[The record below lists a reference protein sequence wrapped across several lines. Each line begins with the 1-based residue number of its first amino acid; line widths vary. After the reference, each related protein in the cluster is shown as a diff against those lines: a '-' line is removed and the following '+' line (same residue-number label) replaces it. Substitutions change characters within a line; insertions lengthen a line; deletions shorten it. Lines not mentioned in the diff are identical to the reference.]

1 MEMKKRINTH
11 KYMNNLNVN
20 MAHKTITISEEAY
33 NLLKENKRE
42 NESFTEV
49 IKRIL
54 THKKKKEDLIEWLS
68 SKKDLLDLADSVE
81 SVFDERRNIN
91 LRF

>member
-1 MEMKKRINTH
+1 
-11 KYMNNLNVN
+11 

-54 THKKKKEDLIEWLS
+54 SQKKKKEDLIEWLS
-68 SKKDLLDLADSVE
+68 RKKDLSDLADSVE
-81 SVFDERRNIN
+81 SIFDERNNIN

>member
-1 MEMKKRINTH
+1 
-11 KYMNNLNVN
+11 

-33 NLLKENKRE
+33 NLLKDNKRE

-54 THKKKKEDLIEWLS
+54 SRKKNKEDLIEWLS
-68 SKKDLLDLADSVE
+68 GNKDLSDLADSVE
-81 SVFDERRNIN
+81 SVFDERKDIN

>member
-1 MEMKKRINTH
+1 MKCLINTH
-11 KYMNNLNVN
+11 KYMYKLNII

-54 THKKKKEDLIEWLS
+54 SHKKKKEDLIEWLS
-68 SKKDLLDLADSVE
+68 SNKDLSNLADSVE
-81 SVFDERRNIN
+81 LVFDERKNIN

>member
-1 MEMKKRINTH
+1 MP
-11 KYMNNLNVN
+11 
-20 MAHKTITISEEAY
+20 HKTITISEEAY

-54 THKKKKEDLIEWLS
+54 TRKKNKEDLLEWLS
-68 SKKDLLDLADSVE
+68 SKRDLADLADSIE
-81 SVFDERRNIN
+81 SVLDERKDIH